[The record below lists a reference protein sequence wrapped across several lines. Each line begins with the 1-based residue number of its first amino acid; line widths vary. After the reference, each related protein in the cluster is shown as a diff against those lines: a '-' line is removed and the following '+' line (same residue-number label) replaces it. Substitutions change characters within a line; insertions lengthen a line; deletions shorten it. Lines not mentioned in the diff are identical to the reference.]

1 MRALAR
7 LRTDQQRGRES
18 DAELL
23 RAIRRTVVQL
33 LEASAV
39 PPEEIC
45 APATVAQPQARIAIM
60 ISPPRVGSPQTFAKL
75 E

>member
-1 MRALAR
+1 MRP
-7 LRTDQQRGRES
+7 DQQRGQES

-39 PPEEIC
+39 LPEEIC
-45 APATVAQPQARIAIM
+45 APATARIAIM
-60 ISPPRVGSPQTFAKL
+60 IAPPRVGLPQTLAKL